1 MVDIPLACGQC
12 LPPALCATGSGRFI
26 FARVCAFSFFAAP
39 ATMATQRFRAI
50 FNALHGMASASWLPP
65 LPPTTAHDF
74 DPFVMLGF
82 RGEPLSRSAK
92 ALSSSPVFALFP
104 LLPRPPRWQ
113 RSAFVLS
120 STRFMAGASWLPP
133 FPPSAAHDFDRSSCR
148 ESVVGHCRAQ
158 LGQFQSSPVFAHFLP
173 LLRPPRWQRSAS
185 AAPLS
190 AHGALP
196 FLACGQGLLRASC
209 LPLPPSP
216 LCSTALCRHLPNLR
230 PFDVLTYTPILLL
243 IGTCR
248 SYF

>member
-65 LPPTTAHDF
+65 LPPTT
-74 DPFVMLGF
+74 
-82 RGEPLSRSAK
+82 
-92 ALSSSPVFALFP
+92 
-104 LLPRPPRWQ
+104 
-113 RSAFVLS
+113 
-120 STRFMAGASWLPP
+120 
-133 FPPSAAHDFDRSSCR
+133 AHDFDRSSCR